1 MTRSLTELSALLFD
15 SDESNAGCRLL
26 QNAQRSWVIHAP
38 PTPHEPNYAREHAQ
52 HIEQLREDLHD
63 IQASAQAGLF
73 VALSLSFE
81 AYCAFSASAHLPPID
96 KPRADATLSP
106 PPWLQAVA
114 FKSSESMTRS
124 QALTWL
130 CAHSENV
137 SWHLDTAH
145 AHTTPE
151 QFTQNI
157 NEIRERIADGQTYQ
171 VNLTHAYSTQLRAFS
186 PNHPDHALYACF
198 AHCVQDANIAY
209 GGVCLFPETS
219 VLSFSPELFF
229 ELDEHTLRTR
239 PMKGTAPIGQ
249 TEEQT
254 AQRAQA
260 LANDPKNRAENLMIV
275 DLMRNDVARLPQTTT
290 VTVPDLFSVHAHGQV
305 LQMTSTVQAQLTA
318 QPSLWQ
324 VFDAL
329 FPCGSI
335 TGAPKHETLKIIQ
348 SIEPYARGAYCGAL
362 GLLAQGTSP
371 DTYRARFNVAI
382 RTLETSAT
390 PTKDALGIHHWH
402 IQGSVGAGITYDSV
416 ASEEWDE
423 CVLKSQFF
431 ARHTNEFELIE
442 TMYVDRNNVPQA
454 MLKLHHQRMKHSAS
468 VLGFAWHDEAFVQAI
483 QSACASLDNDYAHRL
498 RLSLT
503 LDGVFQTQIIS
514 LEPLPEVLDF
524 AIYPER
530 THSQNPMLRHK
541 TTMRHTY
548 NRALAQAKSQRLFD
562 YIFLNEKGEVT
573 EGARS
578 CIFVQLNAQWYTPP
592 LSCGVLP
599 SVQRAYALN
608 DASFNAQERVLT
620 LDDLRQAQ
628 TIRLGNAL
636 YGLRPARW
644 VEP

>member
-38 PTPHEPNYAREHAQ
+38 PMPHEPSNAREHAQ
-52 HIEQLREDLHD
+52 HIEQLRQDLHE

-81 AYCAFSASAHLPPID
+81 AYRAFSASAHLPLID
-96 KPRADATLSP
+96 KPRADVALSTT
-106 PPWLQAVA
+106 PWLQAVA

-124 QALTWL
+124 EALIWL
-130 CAHSENV
+130 RAHSENV

-362 GLLAQGTSP
+362 GLIAQGTSP

-390 PTKDALGIHHWH
+390 PTKDALGIHHWQ

-431 ARHTNEFELIE
+431 ARHTSAFELIE
-442 TMYVDRNNVPQA
+442 TMRIDRNNVPQA

-468 VLGFAWHDEAFVQAI
+468 VLGFAWDDETFVRAI
-483 QSACASLDNDYAHRL
+483 RSACARIRSDDARL
-498 RLSLT
+498 RVSLT
-503 LDGVFQTQIIS
+503 CDGKFQTQIAPLES
-514 LEPLPEVLDF
+514 LSEVLDF
-524 AIYPER
+524 AIHLER

-628 TIRLGNAL
+628 AIRLGNAL

-644 VEP
+644 VAP

>member
-1 MTRSLTELSALLFD
+1 MTRPLTDLCALLFD

-38 PTPHEPNYAREHAQ
+38 STPTHAREHAQ
-52 HIEQLREDLHD
+52 QVEQLREDLHD
-63 IQASAQAGLF
+63 IQASAQSGWF
-73 VALSLSFE
+73 VVLNLSFE
-81 AYCAFSASAHLPPID
+81 AYSAFSASEHLPLVD
-96 KPRADATLSP
+96 KPRADAALSTT
-106 PPWLQAVA
+106 PWLQAVA

-124 QALTWL
+124 EALSWL
-130 CAHSENV
+130 RAHSEAV

-145 AHTTPE
+145 AHTTLE
-151 QFTQNI
+151 QFECDVRDI
-157 NEIRERIADGQTYQ
+157 SERIADGQTYQ
-171 VNLTHAYSTQLRAFS
+171 VNLTHAYRTQLRAFS

-198 AHCVQDANIAY
+198 AHGVQDANIAY

-239 PMKGTAPIGQ
+239 PMKGTASVGQ
-249 TEEQT
+249 TSEET
-254 AQRAQA
+254 AQRAQT

-290 VTVPDLFSVHAHGQV
+290 VTVPDLFSVHAHGTV
-305 LQMTSTVQAQLTA
+305 LQMTSTVQARLSE

-362 GLLAQGTSP
+362 GLIEQGASP

-382 RTLETSAT
+382 RTLETSAV
-390 PTKDALGIHHWH
+390 PTKDALGIHHWQ

-416 ASEEWDE
+416 AVDEWDE

-431 ARHTNEFELIE
+431 ARHTSAFELIE
-442 TMYVDRNNVPQA
+442 TMRVEKTSIAQA
-454 MLKLHHQRMKHSAS
+454 MLTLHHQRMKHSAS
-468 VLGFAWHDEAFVQAI
+468 TLGFVWSDAAFAQAI
-483 QSACASLDNDYAHRL
+483 ESACVPIQSDAGYRL
-498 RLSLT
+498 RLSLST
-503 LDGVFQTQIIS
+503 AGVFQTQTTP
-514 LEPLPEVLDF
+514 LEKLPEVLDF

-530 THSQNPMLRHK
+530 THSQNPMLAHK
-541 TTMRHTY
+541 TSMRQLYH
-548 NRALAQAKSQRLFD
+548 RALAQAKSQNLFD
-562 YIFLNEKGEVT
+562 CVFLNEKGEVT

-578 CIFVQLNAQWYTPP
+578 CIFVQLDGNWYTPP

-599 SVQRAYALN
+599 SVQRAHTLN
-608 DASFNAQERVLT
+608 DASFHAQERVLT
-620 LDDLRQAQ
+620 LDDLRCAQ
-628 TIRLGNAL
+628 NIRLGNAL

-644 VEP
+644 VAA

>member
-38 PTPHEPNYAREHAQ
+38 HEPTNAREHAQ
-52 HIEQLREDLHD
+52 HIEQLRQDLHE

-73 VALSLSFE
+73 IALSLSFE
-81 AYCAFSASAHLPPID
+81 AYRAFSASAHLPLMH
-96 KPRADATLSP
+96 KPRADKALSTT
-106 PPWLQAVA
+106 PWLQAVA

-124 QALTWL
+124 EALTWL

-329 FPCGSI
+329 FP
-335 TGAPKHETLKIIQ
+335 
-348 SIEPYARGAYCGAL
+348 
-362 GLLAQGTSP
+362 
-371 DTYRARFNVAI
+371 
-382 RTLETSAT
+382 
-390 PTKDALGIHHWH
+390 
-402 IQGSVGAGITYDSV
+402 
-416 ASEEWDE
+416 
-423 CVLKSQFF
+423 
-431 ARHTNEFELIE
+431 
-442 TMYVDRNNVPQA
+442 
-454 MLKLHHQRMKHSAS
+454 
-468 VLGFAWHDEAFVQAI
+468 
-483 QSACASLDNDYAHRL
+483 
-498 RLSLT
+498 
-503 LDGVFQTQIIS
+503 
-514 LEPLPEVLDF
+514 
-524 AIYPER
+524 
-530 THSQNPMLRHK
+530 
-541 TTMRHTY
+541 
-548 NRALAQAKSQRLFD
+548 
-562 YIFLNEKGEVT
+562 
-573 EGARS
+573 
-578 CIFVQLNAQWYTPP
+578 
-592 LSCGVLP
+592 
-599 SVQRAYALN
+599 
-608 DASFNAQERVLT
+608 
-620 LDDLRQAQ
+620 
-628 TIRLGNAL
+628 
-636 YGLRPARW
+636 
-644 VEP
+644 